1 MKTNPFIRK
10 KAIKLIV
17 CLGILTTSNIVS
29 SHAKLDQES
38 AASGSSYQGAML
50 ITHGCDGSPTVS
62 VSIRIPKEVK
72 RVKPM
77 AKAGWKVETT
87 MEALAEPYEL
97 HGSTIT
103 EEIRDITWTGGSLP
117 DDLYDAFM
125 FRGTLPETEQE
136 QTVYFLTVQQ
146 CDNGEFHRWIDVPE
160 AGKSSDDLEKPAPL
174 LKVMPA
180 EEHQH

>member
-1 MKTNPFIRK
+1 MKTPV
-10 KAIKLIV
+10 LIHNKV
-17 CLGILTTSNIVS
+17 IHLIISLGMLTLSTTVS
-29 SHAKLDQES
+29 AHAKLDQES
-38 AASGSSYQGAML
+38 ADAGSSYQGAML

-97 HGSTIT
+97 HGSTIS

-117 DDLYDAFM
+117 DDLFDAFV

-136 QTVYFLTVQQ
+136 QTVYFLTVQK
-146 CDNGEFHRWIDVPE
+146 CENGEFHRWIDVPE
-160 AGKSSDDLEKPAPL
+160 PGKSIDDLEKPAPL
-174 LKVMPA
+174 LKVMPV
-180 EEHQH
+180 EEHHH